1 MGLHPSIRSL
11 LAANAGFTTGNVTS
25 LPKRTLSLSTPS
37 SHLPSTLELNSSG
50 AHFEAKQIPF
60 FFFFFGRGVLFCF
73 VFLPR
78 LLLEP
83 GATCL
88 PQLGA
93 LTPGHSRPGWLNR
106 LQRDTCAVCRVAQ
119 HRGAGAGAL
128 GLINIKSFMMVLSS
142 P

>member
-25 LPKRTLSLSTPS
+25 LPKRSFSLSTRS
-37 SHLPSTLELNSSG
+37 SHLPSPLESNSSG
-50 AHFEAKQIPF
+50 AHTGAKQIPLF
-60 FFFFFGRGVLFCF
+60 VRGVLFCF
-73 VFLPR
+73 VFLPS
-78 LLLEP
+78 LVLEP

-88 PQLGA
+88 PKHQRRA
-93 LTPGHSRPGWLNR
+93 LTPGHSPGWQNR
-106 LQRDTCAVCRVAQ
+106 LQRDTCAVCWVA
-119 HRGAGAGAL
+119 HRGAGAGAP